1 MLKPALYN
9 ADRYLQYKQRFY
21 YIIIIIIITIIIIII
36 IINSYNDYSA
46 TARTGALGRRLF
58 NNDGFWKQKFFK
70 FFCKGTNKIQG

>member
-21 YIIIIIIITIIIIII
+21 YIIIIIIIII

>member
-21 YIIIIIIITIIIIII
+21 YIIIIIIITIIII

>member
-21 YIIIIIIITIIIIII
+21 YNIIIIIII

-58 NNDGFWKQKFFK
+58 NNDGFWKQNFFK

>member
-21 YIIIIIIITIIIIII
+21 YNIIIIIII

-46 TARTGALGRRLF
+46 TARTGALGIRLF
-58 NNDGFWKQKFFK
+58 NNDGFWKQNFFK